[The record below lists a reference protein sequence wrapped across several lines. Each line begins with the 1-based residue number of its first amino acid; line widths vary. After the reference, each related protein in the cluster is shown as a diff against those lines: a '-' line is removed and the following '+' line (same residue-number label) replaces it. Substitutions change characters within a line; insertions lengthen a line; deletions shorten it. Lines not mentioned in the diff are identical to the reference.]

1 MAQNDQS
8 FLDSVS
14 KNEFFASGLYPETMK
29 HIFQE
34 SCQLKIA
41 KLQDL
46 PWLMFLHKNLSTS

>member
-8 FLDSVS
+8 FPDSVS
-14 KNEFFASGLYPETMK
+14 KNEFFASILFPETMK

-46 PWLMFLHKNLSTS
+46 P

>member
-8 FLDSVS
+8 FPDSVS
-14 KNEFFASGLYPETMK
+14 KNELFASGLYPEKMK

-34 SCQLKIA
+34 SCLLKIA

-46 PWLMFLHKNLSTS
+46 P